1 MRFDRLDILRYGALT
16 DRRLEFRPGA
26 RLHVVYGPNEA
37 GKSSALSA
45 ISDLL
50 FGFPD
55 RAAYSFMH
63 DPASLRVGAELQAGD
78 GKRIAFRRR
87 RGRKSTLLNA
97 DEAESALPD
106 DALAPFLGSLS
117 RDVFERAFGLNS
129 ASLRQGGDAMLKSGG
144 EIGSLLFSAASGLTG
159 LNDLR
164 KTIESEADGIYAPRR
179 SKDRAFYQV
188 LDAHE
193 EARRIERESELRA
206 GDWKKLLA
214 EQAEIER
221 DLLAVQG
228 ERQETRRRLD
238 HLRQLTRLDP
248 VLREIDRE
256 REQLRRYEELDHLSD
271 GFATRLAEILDA
283 RSKSHQARETAEREV
298 AHLED
303 EIRGIRVEEAMVA
316 MAPRILAAYA
326 EKGAYLRAKED
337 LSRVRHEVDAFDLKL
352 TQAARRLGLAGSQEL
367 ERSQPA
373 DSDLVRLRALV
384 EEGTVIDQDLAK
396 LRHQIEDAGAV
407 LRRLAEP
414 GLDGR
419 PLDPRPSA
427 EHLAALRPDLS
438 EIAKIEA
445 LDVKAKRAQNDLDIA
460 ARRLDPPVRD
470 IEALLSSPLP
480 DMATLSQHRR
490 EIDAAA
496 AEHTKAS
503 QALRALRDEAHG
515 IANQIL
521 ALERKGRLAS
531 PQEIAAARARRDGL
545 LNALAHV
552 PQAEILAE
560 LRSAVADADELAD
573 AALADAERVSLHA
586 QLSLR
591 QSILQQALKDAE
603 QVEREAGIAAADAVT
618 EFEDLFHS
626 APVAPASP
634 ERMIEWRRAVD
645 ELYRLS
651 QVLDEVSDEL
661 AELRLKEQ
669 RLKPALMAIADA
681 IGFSAGSLPA
691 SALSRG
697 IEHRLHELG
706 ERWSESRSAEGRRQV
721 AQDALER
728 LEGQETE
735 LAGRLEAWKS
745 AFSTAVSAMGMSE
758 EATIAMAV
766 AALEV
771 WRNVPDLFAEREN
784 RARRVRGMARD
795 ISDFEQEIRDLCSV
809 VAPDLRDLPAEAAAD
824 MLHARAT
831 EAKTAA
837 DRRTTLNSGLERVRV
852 ALSRHVEDE
861 ALRTNELQI
870 MAAEAGRAP
879 DHVDTLLADL
889 QERSRL
895 RASLDQCRSRFAEQ
909 ARGMDEEDAR
919 LALAGFD
926 RVDADLEIDQL
937 DAEDLRQVERLKTLG
952 VAQADNDRRR
962 RELESGVGAER
973 AAFQRLV
980 AEDEAKDLAR
990 RWVVLRLAGALLS
1003 HSMEAY
1009 REQQADPVMQR
1020 AGRIFSDLTDGRF
1033 MRLLQVYDD
1042 KDELRLAVERRS
1054 GEQVALTG
1062 LSEGTSDQLYLALRL
1077 AFLED
1082 YSRRNEPAP
1091 LILDDIFQTFDDERT
1106 AAGIRV
1112 LSDAGTRIQPI
1123 LFTHQMS
1130 LVQAAKAELGD
1141 ALDLVMLDR
1150 M

>member
-55 RAAYSFMH
+55 RAAYSFLH

-78 GKRIAFRRR
+78 GRRIAFRRR

-97 DEAESALPD
+97 DESESALPD

-129 ASLRQGGDAMLKSGG
+129 ASLRQGGDAMLRSGG

-159 LNDLR
+159 LSDLR
-164 KTIESEADGIYAPRR
+164 KTIESEADGIYAQRR

-193 EARRIERESELRA
+193 EARRVERDSELRA

-214 EQAEIER
+214 EQVEIER

-271 GFATRLAEILDA
+271 GFALHLAEILDA
-283 RSKSHQARETAEREV
+283 RSKSHQARETAKREV

-303 EIRGIRVEEAMVA
+303 EIKAVKVEEAMVA

-326 EKGAYLRAKED
+326 EKGAYLRARED

-373 DSDLVRLRALV
+373 DSDLVRLRGLV
-384 EEGTVIDQDLAK
+384 EEGITIDQDLAK
-396 LRHQIEDAGAV
+396 LRHQIDDASAV

-414 GLDGR
+414 GLEGR
-419 PLDPRPSA
+419 LLDPRPWA
-427 EHLAALRPDLS
+427 EHLSALRPDLS
-438 EIAKIEA
+438 EIAKFEA
-445 LDVKAKRAQNDLDIA
+445 VEVKEKRAQNDLDTA
-460 ARRLDPPVRD
+460 ARRLDPPVKD

-480 DMATLSQHRR
+480 DVATLSQHRR
-490 EIDAAA
+490 VTDAAT

-515 IANQIL
+515 VATQIL
-521 ALERKGRLAS
+521 ALEGKGRIAS

-545 LNALAHV
+545 LNALPIA
-552 PQAEILAE
+552 PQAETLAE
-560 LRSAVADADELAD
+560 LRSAVADADDLAD

-591 QSILQQALKDAE
+591 QNTLQQALEDAE
-603 QVEREAGIAAADAVT
+603 RVEREAGIAAADAIT
-618 EFEDLFHS
+618 EFEDLFHA
-626 APVAPASP
+626 APVRPASP
-634 ERMIEWRRAVD
+634 ERMVEWRRAVD

-651 QVLDEVSDEL
+651 QVLDDVSDEL
-661 AELRLKEQ
+661 AELRLKEE

-681 IGFSAGSLPA
+681 IGFSGGSLPA

-697 IEHRLHELG
+697 IEQRLHELG

-728 LEGQETE
+728 LESQETE
-735 LAGRLEAWKS
+735 LSRRLEAWQS
-745 AFSTAVSAMGMSE
+745 AFSTALLPLSMSE
-758 EATIAMAV
+758 DATIAMAV

-771 WRNVPDLFAEREN
+771 WRSVPDLFAEREN
-784 RARRVRGMARD
+784 RDRRVRGMARD
-795 ISDFEQEIRDLCSV
+795 IGEFEQEIRDLCSA
-809 VAPDLRDLPAEAAAD
+809 VAPDFRDLPAEAAAD

-837 DRRTTLNSGLERVRV
+837 DRRATLNSGLERVRLS
-852 ALSRHVEDE
+852 LSRHVEDE
-861 ALRTNELQI
+861 TSRIDELQA

-879 DHVDTLLADL
+879 DDVDTLLADL

-895 RASLDQCRSRFAEQ
+895 RASLARCRSRFAEQ
-909 ARGMDEEDAR
+909 AQGMEEEDAR

-926 RVDADLEIDQL
+926 RVDANLEIERL

-952 VAQADNDRRR
+952 VAQADNERRR
-962 RELESGVGAER
+962 RELEGGVGAER
-973 AAFQRLV
+973 AAFQRLM
-980 AEDEAKDLAR
+980 AEEEAKDLAR
-990 RWVVLRLAGALLS
+990 RWVVLKLAGALLS

-1020 AGRIFSDLTDGRF
+1020 AGRIFADLTGGRF
-1033 MRLLQVYDD
+1033 TRLLQVYDE
-1042 KDELRLAVERRS
+1042 KDELRLAVERRN

-1082 YSRRNEPAP
+1082 YSSRNEPAP

-1112 LSDAGTRIQPI
+1112 LSDAGTKIQTI

-1130 LVQAAKAELGD
+1130 LVQAAKSELGD